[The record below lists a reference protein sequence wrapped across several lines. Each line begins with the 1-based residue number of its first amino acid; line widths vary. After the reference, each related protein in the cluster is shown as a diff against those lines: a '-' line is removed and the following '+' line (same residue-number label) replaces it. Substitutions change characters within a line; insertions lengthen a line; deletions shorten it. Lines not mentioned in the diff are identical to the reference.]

1 MIESEMD
8 IKVKKING
16 IGKNLLTSLLGCVII
31 RLGQRKGNGMQ
42 RTMYSSA
49 FPETK
54 NNFLLEKQ
62 RRDEN
67 GTGNAQ
73 GMGRI

>member
-1 MIESEMD
+1 VRCD
-8 IKVKKING
+8 
-16 IGKNLLTSLLGCVII
+16 II
-31 RLGQRKGNGMQ
+31 RLGQRKGDGMQ